1 MKDRIIDLALDRGRS
16 VLLIIFGVLA
26 FGVLARLSMPVENEP
41 RIDIPFFVITIVHE
55 GISPLDA
62 ARLLVMPLEVE
73 LKSVEGVREVRGMGA
88 ENLAIV
94 SVEFT
99 AQTDLDVA
107 LGDVREAVNR
117 AKEELPPT
125 AEEPIVAATATANY
139 PLLQI
144 NLVGKGTPERTMLS
158 LARRLRDRIEAIP
171 DVQEVKLQ
179 GSREEFMEILVSPA
193 GMQTYNL
200 SVEQLLLELT
210 RNNQLIPAG
219 ELESGSGSLSLKIPS
234 VVDRPE
240 DLFDL
245 LVMVDGDTV
254 VTLKD
259 IASVRRTFK
268 DRTSYSH
275 ANGEPSTSLFVHLR
289 KQANRIETAEAVREL
304 VDTFRPQLPNS
315 VSMFI
320 SGDYSEFSQTQVV
333 EMQGNIVTAL
343 LLVIIVVIPAMG
355 FRNSL
360 IVAFSI
366 PVSFLLALTV
376 LWLLGETYNFMVMF
390 GMLLG
395 LGMLIDGAIV
405 VCEDADR
412 RFSVGGGGGGGGSQ
426 ASLRGC
432 RKAHVPSCNFVYRND
447 TGSLCSLDVL
457 AGRGGQLHGLSPG
470 VGLGSTAERPS
481 VRAGFRPRHRRHY
494 GRTLGETRLSQCAGR
509 YMGCRP
515 SRSERIS
522 SALRANAFH
531 GGASS
536 FCDACHRPS
545 CRLGRFRAAWIT
557 RSRGHVL
564 Q

>member
-412 RFSVGGGGGGGGSQ
+412 RFSVGGGDLKQAYGDAAKRMFLPVTSSTATTLAAFVPLMFWPGVAGSYM
-426 ASLRGC
+426 AYLPVS
-432 RKAHVPSCNFVYRND
+432 
-447 TGSLCSLDVL
+447 VL
-457 AGRGGQLHGLSPG
+457 AVLLSGLLYALVFVPVIGVTMGGRSGKLAFRSAQADIWDVDLHALK
-470 VGLGSTAERPS
+470 
-481 VRAGFRPRHRRHY
+481 GFRLRYAQMLSMAVRHPFA
-494 GRTLGETRLSQCAGR
+494 TLA
-509 YMGCRP
+509 
-515 SRSERIS
+515 I
-522 SALRANAFH
+522 ALA
-531 GGASS
+531 
-536 FCDACHRPS
+536 
-545 CRLGRFRAAWIT
+545 
-557 RSRGHVL
+557 VV
-564 Q
+564 